1 MQCQTMAQAGDTEP
15 LMAETQE
22 MEDLRQRKTELK
34 SKGLQSVGVG
44 EAAVRPRRSMHGAVR
59 TLRNACCARWP
70 QPSRWQTSGERR
82 LMRTAAMLL

>member
-34 SKGLQSVGVG
+34 SKGL
-44 EAAVRPRRSMHGAVR
+44 
-59 TLRNACCARWP
+59 
-70 QPSRWQTSGERR
+70 
-82 LMRTAAMLL
+82 